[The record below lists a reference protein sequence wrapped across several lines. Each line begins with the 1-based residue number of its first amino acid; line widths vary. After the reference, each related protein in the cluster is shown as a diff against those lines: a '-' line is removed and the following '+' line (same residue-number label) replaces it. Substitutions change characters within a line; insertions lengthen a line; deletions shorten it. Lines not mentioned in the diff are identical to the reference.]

1 MKFINNNIKP
11 SDLLHY
17 FKSKENIK
25 NLIFALLNILFW
37 IFIFMVLL
45 INYYSAGSN
54 FLYETNHDHH
64 LAFFSYLG
72 GMVANGILPGIDF
85 YSPHS
90 VFIPIVIGIFFK
102 ILGISQINLGIAD
115 GILIFITMIFIYKT
129 AVFVM
134 PSIFA
139 KLAVLTLLLSH
150 SGRDNPWFN
159 DVIMLF
165 VAMAVYFFASYIVD
179 KKRYKLVII
188 GILCFM
194 LPYMRQQGIVISS
207 LFLILPTI
215 LFYMHQIMESQY
227 KIMAKNIITS
237 FIVANI
243 LFWIFIVLRNGFG
256 GLEILSSS
264 LFSLV
269 DMAQPS
275 IGYENNI
282 GTILSLILNY
292 TSDGMDW
299 HGYFMRFLSYW
310 FIVLIPCLY
319 FVYKPFSLYA
329 SKEAVLNEDT
339 IKFVVALITLSTII
353 FNYPINE
360 DARIRVQLGIGI
372 WLFIESLRLCFYNK
386 KIKFI
391 SIVAILIVFL
401 SINHSKI
408 TQFIDRSANNYQN
421 ITTIK
426 DGYYKMGANTPY
438 AEMKFKEDYASHLQ
452 NLLSS
457 IESYHQ
463 THPNKEIIFDGEL
476 IDINN
481 YLFLLFSGPKVALQ
495 HKFPYYY
502 GVFDRGEFFA
512 DMNKEF
518 DEFVSINK
526 PIIIACSD
534 SDGNP
539 VTYQDY
545 KILNTIN
552 QSCDIL
558 VPKD

>member
-1 MKFINNNIKP
+1 MKFINNIKP

-72 GMVANGILPGIDF
+72 GMAANGILPGIDF

-526 PIIIACSD
+526 PIIIACLD

-539 VTYQDY
+539 VTHQDY

>member
-1 MKFINNNIKP
+1 MKFINNIKP

-17 FKSKENIK
+17 FQSKENIK

-72 GMVANGILPGIDF
+72 GMAANGILPGIDF

-165 VAMAVYFFASYIVD
+165 VAMAVYFFTSYIVD

-194 LPYMRQQGIVISS
+194 LPYMRQQGIAISS

-215 LFYMHQIMESQY
+215 LFYMHQIIESQY

-243 LFWIFIVLRNGFG
+243 LFWIFIILRNGFG

-282 GTILSLILNY
+282 GTILNLILNY

-329 SKEAVLNEDT
+329 SREAVLNEDT

-408 TQFIDRSANNYQN
+408 TQFIDRSVNNYQN

-463 THPNKEIIFDGEL
+463 AHPNKEIIFDGEL

-502 GVFDRGEFFA
+502 GVFNRGEFFA

-518 DEFVSINK
+518 DEFVSANK
-526 PIIIACSD
+526 PIIIACLD
-534 SDGNP
+534 SKGNP
-539 VTYQDY
+539 VTHQDY

-552 QSCDIL
+552 QSCNIL

>member
-1 MKFINNNIKP
+1 MKFINNIKP

-72 GMVANGILPGIDF
+72 GMAANGILPGIDF

-526 PIIIACSD
+526 PIIIACLD

-539 VTYQDY
+539 VTHQDY

-552 QSCDIL
+552 QSCNIL